1 MNKTKDPNL
10 QEEFRDDAE
19 PESSESVDDFLK
31 QLEAREKD
39 LHISADLAI
48 EVEDSEFESF
58 ELPEAPAEPTPP
70 QNAAATQAAKP
81 STVAE
86 QRLKTELAALKNHVS
101 DLKSERLR
109 LVERARQSMK
119 EFDNFK
125 HRMERERRDTFV
137 SQVFNLANS
146 MLPVLDNLDRALDF
160 AGELQE
166 EKSGEFKQF
175 FDGIVLVNQQIME
188 VLAGMGVQPIATVG
202 EQFDPHF
209 HEAVAIEHADHLPQ
223 NTISEELL
231 RGYRIGDK
239 ILRHSMVKVVG
250 EPAAA
255 RLPAAEESESEDGVE
270 DVEPQPVKDAPLPA
284 MDEEVEELIASSY
297 ASPAHEEPGK

>member
-58 ELPEAPAEPTPP
+58 ELPETAAEPPP
-70 QNAAATQAAKP
+70 SQKAAAVSAAKP
-81 STVAE
+81 STVTE

-137 SQVFNLANS
+137 NQVFNLANS

-175 FDGIVLVNQQIME
+175 FEGIMLVNQQIVE

-202 EQFDPHF
+202 EQFDPNF

-223 NTISEELL
+223 NTICEELL

-239 ILRHSMVKVVG
+239 IIRHSMVKVVG

-255 RLPAAEESESEDGVE
+255 REPSAEIAESDDEIQH
-270 DVEPQPVKDAPLPA
+270 VEPRPVKDEPLPA

-297 ASPAHEEPGK
+297 ANPADEEPGK